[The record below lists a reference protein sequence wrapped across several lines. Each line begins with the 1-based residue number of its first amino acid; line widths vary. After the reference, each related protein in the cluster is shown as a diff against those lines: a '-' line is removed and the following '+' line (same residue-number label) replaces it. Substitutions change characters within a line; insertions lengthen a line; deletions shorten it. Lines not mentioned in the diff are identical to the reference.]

1 MLSLPAL
8 IQVGTYSCH
17 GVEPSY
23 SGGGDDDEGV
33 TAKINQDRGCVVYPF
48 NGDAKHALFSVF
60 DGGWATAGRTAG
72 EKRHEILGGRD
83 KMVVGGWGKR
93 SSAYTHYVGSES
105 HHDTET
111 ERFVVGIVLP

>member
-1 MLSLPAL
+1 M
-8 IQVGTYSCH
+8 QVGTYSCH

-60 DGGWATAGRTAG
+60 DGKLRERTSGFPHVYLWVFAAELIG
-72 EKRHEILGGRD
+72 H
-83 KMVVGGWGKR
+83 WW
-93 SSAYTHYVGSES
+93 
-105 HHDTET
+105 
-111 ERFVVGIVLP
+111 